1 MTDNKTFSL
10 TLSSKTMLTL
20 VLTALPILGG
30 GAYYGI
36 TLYNKMLS
44 VINKFDANKVI
55 MLEEQLNEQRERYV
69 ELMQTNIRLQEK
81 ASEAIALAREAKAVS
96 SGTAREV
103 DASLTS
109 IRSEVK
115 SQIDGVNDKMKAL
128 QKATTNPL
136 GR

>member
-1 MTDNKTFSL
+1 MDNNKTFSL

-20 VLTALPILGG
+20 VLAALPIIGG

-44 VINKFDANKVI
+44 VINKFDANKI
-55 MLEEQLNEQRERYV
+55 ELLQDALDDQRERYV
-69 ELMQTNIRLQEK
+69 ELMHTNIRLQEK

-96 SGTAREV
+96 SGTSREV
-103 DASLTS
+103 EASLSS

-115 SQIDGVNDKMKAL
+115 SQIDGVNDKMRAL

-136 GR
+136 AK

>member
-1 MTDNKTFSL
+1 MH
-10 TLSSKTMLTL
+10 
-20 VLTALPILGG
+20 
-30 GAYYGI
+30 
-36 TLYNKMLS
+36 S

-96 SGTAREV
+96 SGTSREV
-103 DASLTS
+103 DAALSS

>member
-1 MTDNKTFSL
+1 MTDSKTFSL
-10 TLSSKTMLTL
+10 TLSSKMILTL
-20 VLTALPILGG
+20 VLAALPIIGG

-44 VINKFDANKVI
+44 VINKFDYTKVV
-55 MLEEQLNEQRERYV
+55 MLEEQLNDQRERYV

-96 SGTAREV
+96 SGTSREV
-103 DASLTS
+103 EAALSS

-115 SQIDGVNDKMKAL
+115 SQIDGVNDKMRAL

-136 GR
+136 AK

>member
-1 MTDNKTFSL
+1 MH
-10 TLSSKTMLTL
+10 
-20 VLTALPILGG
+20 
-30 GAYYGI
+30 
-36 TLYNKMLS
+36 S

-55 MLEEQLNEQRERYV
+55 LLEEQLNEQRERYV

-109 IRSEVK
+109 IRSEVS
-115 SQIDGVNDKMKAL
+115 SQIDAVNDKMKAL

-136 GR
+136 AK

>member
-1 MTDNKTFSL
+1 M
-10 TLSSKTMLTL
+10 
-20 VLTALPILGG
+20 V
-30 GAYYGI
+30 
-36 TLYNKMLS
+36 S
-44 VINKFDANKVI
+44 VIEKFDYQKVVS
-55 MLEEQLNEQRERYV
+55 LEEQLNDQRERYV

-103 DASLTS
+103 EASLSS

>member
-1 MTDNKTFSL
+1 
-10 TLSSKTMLTL
+10 
-20 VLTALPILGG
+20 
-30 GAYYGI
+30 
-36 TLYNKMLS
+36 MLS
-44 VINKFDANKVI
+44 VINKFDANKVV
-55 MLEEQLNEQRERYV
+55 MLEEQLNDQRERYV